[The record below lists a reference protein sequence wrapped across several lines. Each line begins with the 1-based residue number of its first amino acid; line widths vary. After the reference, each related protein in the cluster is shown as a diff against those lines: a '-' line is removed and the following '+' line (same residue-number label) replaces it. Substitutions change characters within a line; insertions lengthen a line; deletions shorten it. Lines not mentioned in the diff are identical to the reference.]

1 MSEREFDMKS
11 FDEIRQRLLA
21 QPVKK
26 KIAVVMAN
34 HEHTIEALHQ
44 TVSEGLVAPVL
55 IGDEMAI
62 RDLLARYPMP
72 EDIVTIIHEP
82 DAVQA
87 AQMAADMVRHGEA
100 DCIMKGGIET
110 GPLMRVLVNR
120 ERGIRR
126 RDTMSLLAFMQS
138 PYYHKV
144 FAITDVGLLTYPT
157 LEQKAMAIENA
168 LEALRALGV
177 EEPKVAVLAAVEK
190 VNPKMPE
197 AVEAAQLKEMAENGR
212 FGRCIVEGP
221 ISYDLAMDPDAA
233 ALKGY
238 VSPVAGDPDLLVVP
252 DIVSGNVLA
261 KSLTCTG
268 GAKTCGTVLGAM
280 APLILTSRSATA
292 DDKYMSI
299 LLGALIGGQQV

>member
-1 MSEREFDMKS
+1 MKN
-11 FDEIRQRLLA
+11 FEEIRQKLLA

-34 HEHTIEALHQ
+34 HEHTIEALYQ
-44 TVSEGLVAPVL
+44 TVREGLVSPVL
-55 IGDEMAI
+55 IGDEPEI
-62 RDLLARYPMP
+62 RALLVHYPMP
-72 EDIVTIIHEP
+72 EETVTVIHEP
-82 DAVQA
+82 DAEKAIQLG
-87 AQMAADMVRHGEA
+87 ADMVREGKA
-100 DCIMKGGIET
+100 DCIMKGGVET

-120 ERGIRR
+120 EKGIRR
-126 RDTMSLLAFMQS
+126 RDTMSLLAFMES

-168 LEALRALGV
+168 LEALRTLGI
-177 EEPKVAVLAAVEK
+177 EEPKVAVLAAIEK

-197 AVEAAQLKEMAENGR
+197 TVEAAQLKEMAGNGR
-212 FGRCIVEGP
+212 FGHCIVEGP
-221 ISYDLAMDPDAA
+221 ISYDLAMDPQAA
-233 ALKGY
+233 AAKGY
-238 VSPVAGDPDLLVVP
+238 ESPVAGDPDLLVVP

-280 APLILTSRSATA
+280 APLVLTSRSATA

-299 LLGALIGGQQV
+299 LLGALIGGQQA

>member
-1 MSEREFDMKS
+1 MKS
-11 FDEIRQRLLA
+11 FDEIRHRLLE

-26 KIAVVMAN
+26 RIAVVMAN
-34 HEHTIEALHQ
+34 HEHTLEALQQ
-44 TVSEGLVAPVL
+44 TVQEGLVSPVL
-55 IGDEMAI
+55 IGDAAAI
-62 RDLLARYPMP
+62 SSMLAHCPMP
-72 EDIVTIIHEP
+72 EEAIEIIDEP
-82 DAVQA
+82 TPELA
-87 AQMAADMVRHGEA
+87 AQLAADMVREGKV

-120 ERGIRR
+120 EKGIRK

-168 LEALRALGV
+168 LEALHALGV

-197 AVEAAQLKEMAENGR
+197 SVEAAQLKEMAENGR
-212 FGRCIVEGP
+212 FGSCIVEGP
-221 ISYDLAMDPDAA
+221 ISYDLAMDPGAA
-233 ALKGY
+233 AIKGY

-252 DIVSGNVLA
+252 DIAAGNILA

-268 GAKTCGTVLGAM
+268 GAKTCGIVLGAM
-280 APLILTSRSATA
+280 APLVLTSRSATA

-299 LLGALIGGQQV
+299 LLAALIGGQR

>member
-1 MSEREFDMKS
+1 MMKS
-11 FDEIRQRLLA
+11 FEEIRQKLLD

-26 KIAVVMAN
+26 KIAVVTAN
-34 HEHTIEALHQ
+34 HEHTLEALQQ
-44 TVSEGLVAPVL
+44 TVNEGLVAPVL
-55 IGDEMAI
+55 IGDETAI
-62 RDLLARYPMP
+62 REMLERYPMP
-72 EDIVTIIHEP
+72 QDAVTIIHEP
-82 DAVQA
+82 VPEQA
-87 AQMAADMVRHGEA
+87 AQLAADMVRENKVY
-100 DCIMKGGIET
+100 CIMKGAIET

-157 LEQKAMAIENA
+157 LEQKVMAIENA
-168 LEALRALGV
+168 VEALRALGV

-197 AVEAAQLKEMAENGR
+197 TVEAAQLKEMAESGR

-221 ISYDLAMDPDAA
+221 ISYDLAMDPQAA
-233 ALKGY
+233 AIKGY

-280 APLILTSRSATA
+280 APLVLTSRSATA

-299 LLGALIGGQQV
+299 LLGALIGGQQA

>member
-1 MSEREFDMKS
+1 MRS
-11 FDEIRQRLLA
+11 FEEIRQRLME

-26 KIAVVMAN
+26 RIAVVMAD
-34 HEHTIEALHQ
+34 HEHTLDALYE
-44 TVSEGLVAPVL
+44 TAREGLVTPLL
-55 IGDEMAI
+55 IGDETAI
-62 RDLLARYPMP
+62 CARLAHYPQF
-72 EDIVTIIHEP
+72 EEHVTVLHEP
-82 DAVQA
+82 VAEDA
-87 AQMAADMVRHGEA
+87 AQLAANMVRDGRA

-120 ERGIRR
+120 EKGIRK
-126 RDTMSLLAFMQS
+126 RDTMSLLAFMES

-168 LEALRALGV
+168 LDALRALGV

-197 AVEAAQLKEMAENGR
+197 SVEAAQLKEMAENGR

-221 ISYDLAMDPDAA
+221 ISYDLAMDPQAA
-233 ALKGY
+233 AVKGY
-238 VSPVAGDPDLLVVP
+238 ESPVAGDPDLLVVP
-252 DIVSGNVLA
+252 DIAAGNILA

-292 DDKYMSI
+292 DDKRMSI
-299 LLGALIGGQQV
+299 LLAALIGGQQV